1 MKTTKVVQWI
11 CICFTGAI
19 KLLLDNKIRICRYR
33 IGVQHISMFRRIAS
47 MRWKLL
53 WGETKSTRNLFRSK
67 FWIFLVVWTSNNNNK
82 HKEQQQTQR
91 TTTNTKNN
99 NKHKEQQQQTQRTT
113 TTTTNTKN
121 NNKHKEQQ
129 KERMHLGGWGC
140 HNDHGA
146 TTSSRPFLEQLNLC
160 HSEEVASSFVET
172 LGCEDIGWL
181 APWTLILGG
190 VEGEECHDFL
200 GGCCWWFEEGPTY
213 RCVVCLV

>member
-1 MKTTKVVQWI
+1 MKTTKVVQYI

-33 IGVQHISMFRRIAS
+33 FGVQHISMFRRIAS
-47 MRWKLL
+47 
-53 WGETKSTRNLFRSK
+53 KSWNHMAPILRNCTIFC
-67 FWIFLVVWTSNNNNK
+67 IFLVVRTSSNNNNNSNNNSN
-82 HKEQQQTQR
+82 KEQR
-91 TTTNTKNN
+91 TT
-99 NKHKEQQQQTQRTT
+99 ERTCAPGW
-113 TTTTNTKN
+113 
-121 NNKHKEQQ
+121 
-129 KERMHLGGWGC
+129 LGG

-200 GGCCWWFEEGPTY
+200 GGCCWFEEGPTY
-213 RCVVCLV
+213 RCVVCLVCRDSCS